1 MYPIHVVFS
10 IGHKIT
16 GIGMYFNQ
24 AKMVRVLHSYPH
36 EGILQM
42 ELDWIDHLK
51 KISEVFA
58 KAVLELNQTLQDM
71 GKENPETP
79 PQTPEEYLT
88 WANGNHQWFMQHL
101 PEKTV
106 ARAIYL
112 YGFAVG
118 EMMSTLTTCSCAL
131 DITIQHD
138 ISMTEQLAHNQ
149 KVVIELLKRWEIL
162 ARKLGEIE
170 PLSFLRSQFLAIASP
185 IEAIVIDGFEN
196 LNKDEQIEKKKDIR
210 HKIDQLG
217 MLEEECRALLLS
229 IDEQLSTNSESS
241 ATDL

>member
-1 MYPIHVVFS
+1 
-10 IGHKIT
+10 
-16 GIGMYFNQ
+16 
-24 AKMVRVLHSYPH
+24 
-36 EGILQM
+36 
-42 ELDWIDHLK
+42 
-51 KISEVFA
+51 
-58 KAVLELNQTLQDM
+58 
-71 GKENPETP
+71 
-79 PQTPEEYLT
+79 
-88 WANGNHQWFMQHL
+88 
-101 PEKTV
+101 
-106 ARAIYL
+106 
-112 YGFAVG
+112 
-118 EMMSTLTTCSCAL
+118 MSTLTTCSCAL

>member
-1 MYPIHVVFS
+1 MYPLHSVFS

-24 AKMVRVLHSYPH
+24 SKMVRVLHSYPN
-36 EGILQM
+36 EGIQQM

-58 KAVLELNQTLQDM
+58 RAVLELNQTLAEM
-71 GKENPETP
+71 GKETAETP
-79 PQTPEEYLT
+79 PRTPEEYLT
-88 WANGNHQWFMQHL
+88 WANGNHQWFMNHL

-131 DITIQHD
+131 DITIQQE
-138 ISMTEQLAHNQ
+138 ISMSEQIEHNQ
-149 KVVIELLKRWEIL
+149 KIILALLERWEVL
-162 ARKLGEIE
+162 ARRLGEIQ
-170 PLSFLRSQFLAIASP
+170 PLSFLRRHFLSIASP
-185 IEAIVIDGFEN
+185 IEAIVIDGFEH
-196 LNKDEQIEKKKDIR
+196 LSTEELTQKKKKIR
-210 HKIDQLG
+210 QKIDQLG
-217 MLEEECRALLLS
+217 ILEEECRTQLLA
-229 IDEQLSTNSESS
+229 IDEQLSATSESS
-241 ATDL
+241 QAD

>member
-1 MYPIHVVFS
+1 M
-10 IGHKIT
+10 
-16 GIGMYFNQ
+16 
-24 AKMVRVLHSYPH
+24 
-36 EGILQM
+36 
-42 ELDWIDHLK
+42 
-51 KISEVFA
+51 
-58 KAVLELNQTLQDM
+58 NQTLEEM
-71 GKENPETP
+71 GKETPEKP

-131 DITIQHD
+131 DITIQQD
-138 ISMTEQLAHNQ
+138 ISMNEQLAHNQ
-149 KVVIELLKRWEIL
+149 KIVIALLERWEIL

-170 PLSFLRSQFLAIASP
+170 PLSFLRSHFLSIASP

-196 LNKDEQIEKKKDIR
+196 LNTEEQIEKKQKIR
-210 HKIDQLG
+210 QKIDQLG
-217 MLEEECRALLLS
+217 VLEEECRTQLFA
-229 IDEQLSTNSESS
+229 IDEQIAANSEASE
-241 ATDL
+241 ADQ